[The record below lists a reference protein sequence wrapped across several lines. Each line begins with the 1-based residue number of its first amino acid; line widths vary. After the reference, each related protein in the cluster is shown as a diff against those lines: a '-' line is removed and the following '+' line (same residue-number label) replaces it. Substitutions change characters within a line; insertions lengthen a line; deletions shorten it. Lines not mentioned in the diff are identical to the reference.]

1 MTDVREVKDALSM
14 TVSQANTDQLRPPG
28 GDNHGPIVQVGPARR
43 SEAIE
48 RLVSSGPATDR
59 RAVQHFLHYAQTN
72 AVSLDGLWARL
83 DPDGRIQATVLAV
96 PSPGRTAMIFAS
108 HPRPGGPTAGLA
120 GLVDHACR
128 QIAAGGVDL
137 AQALLDPAESSDRSM
152 FVEAGFAELAVLSYL
167 ERPLSRTNPPPAPRW
182 PTGVRVRVEPF
193 REELLD
199 VLATILERS
208 YEQTL
213 DCPGLHGLRRTTD
226 IIAGHRATGA
236 FDPRL
241 WTLLWVDDEPGGA
254 VLINPFPDH
263 RTCELVYIGLAPFA
277 RGRGL
282 GRQLLRH
289 GLRRL
294 QGRRERSI
302 TLAVDE
308 RNTPALALYDAEGF
322 TPAVQ
327 RVALIRSL
335 HRPD

>member
-1 MTDVREVKDALSM
+1 M
-14 TVSQANTDQLRPPG
+14 TVSQANADQLRPPG

-48 RLVSSGPATDR
+48 RLVSPGPATDR
-59 RAVQHFLHYAQTN
+59 RAVQHFLHYAETN
-72 AVSLDGLWARL
+72 AVSLDGLWSRL
-83 DPDGRIQATVLAV
+83 GPDHRIESTVLAV
-96 PSPGRTAMIFAS
+96 PSPGRTAMVFAS
-108 HPRPGGPTAGLA
+108 HPRPDGPTAGIS

-128 QIAAGGVDL
+128 AIAGGEVDL
-137 AQALLDPAESSDRSM
+137 AQALLDPAETRERQM
-152 FVEAGFAELAVLSYL
+152 FIDAGFSELAVLSYL
-167 ERPLSRTNPPPAPRW
+167 ERPLSRTAPPPAPQW
-182 PTGVRVRVEPF
+182 PAGVRVRVDPY
-193 REELLD
+193 REELVD

-208 YEQTL
+208 YEDTL
-213 DCPGLHGLRRTTD
+213 DCPGLHGLRRTED
-226 IIAGHRATGA
+226 IIAGHRATGK
-236 FDPRL
+236 FDPSL
-241 WTLLWVDDEPGGA
+241 WTLLWADDEPAGV
-254 VLINPFPDH
+254 VLINPFPGH

-277 RGRGL
+277 RRRGL

-322 TPAVQ
+322 KPAVQ

-335 HRPD
+335 RRPG